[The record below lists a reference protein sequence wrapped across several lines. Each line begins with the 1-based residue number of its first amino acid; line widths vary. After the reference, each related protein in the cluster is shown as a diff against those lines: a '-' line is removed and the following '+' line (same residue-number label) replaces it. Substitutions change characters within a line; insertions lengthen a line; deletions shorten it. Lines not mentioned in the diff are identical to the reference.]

1 VRCGGFK
8 NNIMKQYYIITIIS
22 LFGVMVARE
31 GWLIKYTPI
40 TDTGELV
47 VLLFFAVCFASALM
61 MFILELIKF
70 LR

>member
-1 VRCGGFK
+1 M
-8 NNIMKQYYIITIIS
+8 IQYYIIAIIS

-31 GWLIKYTPI
+31 GWLIKYTRI
-40 TDTGELV
+40 TDTGELLI
-47 VLLFFAVCFASALM
+47 LLFFAVAFAFGLV